1 MPIAKFTTCLWFDG
15 NAEEAAQFYVSIFP
29 DSKITHRQ
37 YYTSA
42 GEAHHGQKPGSL
54 LIIEFEMNG
63 QKFAGLNGGPHFH
76 FDEAVSL
83 MVDCDDQKEI
93 DFYWAKLGD
102 GGDVKR
108 QQCGWVADRDGLAWQ
123 VVPKVLKTML
133 ADPDREKSDRVME
146 AMMQMTK
153 MDIRGLEQAFK
164 GE

>member
-42 GEAHHGQKPGSL
+42 GEVHHGQTPGSL

-63 QKFAGLNGGPHFH
+63 QKFAGLNGGPQFK
-76 FDEAVSL
+76 FNEAISL

-93 DFYWAKLGD
+93 DFYWTKLGE
-102 GGDVKR
+102 GGDVAR
-108 QQCGWVADRDGLAWQ
+108 QQCGWIADRYGLAWQ

-133 ADPDREKSDRVME
+133 ADPDQEKSDRVME

-164 GE
+164 AE